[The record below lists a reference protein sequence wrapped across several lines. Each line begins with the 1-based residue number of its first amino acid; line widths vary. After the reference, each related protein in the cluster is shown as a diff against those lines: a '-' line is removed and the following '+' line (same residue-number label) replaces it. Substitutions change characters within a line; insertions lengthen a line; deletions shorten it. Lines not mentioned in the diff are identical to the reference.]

1 MTSIAQLL
9 EEELEEA
16 VEVKDKRS
24 LHRYVMLL
32 VEQLVHRSEY
42 MTESNS
48 IHTEIRA
55 LTETMREGFQRMD
68 LRFEASD
75 KRFEDLQNQTNAR
88 FKASDKRFEDLQ
100 VHMNARFEDVNR
112 RFTMMFTFM
121 SVGFTGLAVLMSLFK
136 FLVP

>member
-1 MTSIAQLL
+1 
-9 EEELEEA
+9 
-16 VEVKDKRS
+16 
-24 LHRYVMLL
+24 
-32 VEQLVHRSEY
+32 